1 MWNITCFSIFFRVE
15 QRLNERTIACTCRKV
30 DVVRPISHIYIW
42 LLSKLQTIRI
52 TIPAEYFTDY
62 GDFPQFYRF
71 PSSYSVHIQSKWKRT
86 YTPTLYAINGTAT
99 NRKNENVFIPFVHY
113 SLHLQC
119 YQFELVLLP
128 VLMGHKKQKSFDLI
142 SSFYWMYKLSV
153 VQHIYLFVYAFLF
166 LAFCSLRAM
175 FSNIDG
181 KKIQQKT
188 RMGLKI
194 VFDIC

>member
-1 MWNITCFSIFFRVE
+1 MSKSWCSQTY
-15 QRLNERTIACTCRKV
+15 
-30 DVVRPISHIYIW
+30 ISYIYIW

-62 GDFPQFYRF
+62 SDFPQFYRF
-71 PSSYSVHIQSKWKRT
+71 LSSYSVHIQSKWKRT

-99 NRKNENVFIPFVHY
+99 ENRKNENVFIPFVHY

-142 SSFYWMYKLSV
+142 SCFYWMYINFLLYNTS
-153 VQHIYLFVYAFLF
+153 IYLFMRFYFWLSALCVRCFQTSMARKSNRKLEWVWKLCLTFAKCHKTVAFN
-166 LAFCSLRAM
+166 S
-175 FSNIDG
+175 FSISAAG
-181 KKIQQKT
+181 I
-188 RMGLKI
+188 
-194 VFDIC
+194 